1 MRRITAW
8 VLPILLFVPAA
19 HACINSVGTD
29 HRGHQFMPSFYTGEI
44 LLQSLTSHES
54 KDYSIK
60 RTDQIIASARQE
72 PSFGS
77 LTDLAINV
85 IYHGRYDE
93 AIRLLLALEKR
104 YPGHHETAANLGT
117 ALELSGRDR
126 LALRWIRI
134 GIQRN
139 AGEHYGTEWLHAR
152 ILEAKLESA
161 RDPHYLDTHSV
172 AGLRFDSTLIPSVPK
187 DMPDGND
194 GKPAEPWKVN
204 QALNYQLHER
214 LEFVKAPDPIVANLL
229 LDWATL
235 NLAGGSVE
243 SADVLYDLA
252 IKYGA
257 ARTPLIAARKK
268 EIATILAKAGSKA
281 KSKAEE
287 PENLVC
293 PICVPH
299 IASEI

>member
-1 MRRITAW
+1 MRRIIAW

-29 HRGHQFMPSFYTGEI
+29 HRGNRFMPSFYTGET
-44 LLQSLTSHES
+44 LLASLTSGGDR
-54 KDYSIK
+54 DYSIR
-60 RTDQIIASARQE
+60 RTDQIIAAAQKE
-72 PSFGS
+72 PNLQS
-77 LTDLAINV
+77 LTNLAINV

-117 ALELSGRDR
+117 ALELSGRDQI
-126 LALRWIRI
+126 ALRWIRI

-139 AGEHYGTEWLHAR
+139 SEEHYGTEWLHAR

-161 RDPHYLDTHSV
+161 RNANYLDMHSIV
-172 AGLRFDSTLIPSVPK
+172 GLRFDSALIPSVPK
-187 DMPDGND
+187 DMPNGNN
-194 GKPAEPWKVN
+194 GKPTEPWKVN

-214 LEFVKAPDPIVANLL
+214 LQFVKAPDPVVANLL

-257 ARTPLIAARKK
+257 SRTPLIAARKT
-268 EIATILAKAGSKA
+268 EIHAVLART
-281 KSKAEE
+281 KSKEE
-287 PENLVC
+287 PETFMC
-293 PICVPH
+293 AICVPPPDTDPT
-299 IASEI
+299 

>member
-29 HRGHQFMPSFYTGEI
+29 HRGNRFMPSFYTGEI
-44 LLQSLTSHES
+44 LLDSLRSGGG
-54 KDYSIK
+54 KDLSIQ
-60 RTDQIIASARQE
+60 RTDQIIAAAQKE
-72 PSFGS
+72 PDFQS

-126 LALRWIRI
+126 IALRWIRI

-139 AGEHYGTEWLHAR
+139 AKEHFGTEWLHAR
-152 ILEAKLESA
+152 ILEAKLEST
-161 RDPHYLDTHSV
+161 RNPDYLDTHSV
-172 AGLRFDSTLIPSVPK
+172 MGLRFDAALIPSVPK
-187 DMPDGND
+187 DMPNGND
-194 GKPAEPWKVN
+194 GTPAKPWQVN
-204 QALNYQLHER
+204 EALNYQLHER
-214 LEFVKAPDPIVANLL
+214 LQFVRAPDPIVANLL

-252 IKYGA
+252 FNYGA
-257 ARTPLIAARKK
+257 TRTPLIAARKK
-268 EIATILAKAGSKA
+268 EIRSVLTRA
-281 KSKAEE
+281 KSKE
-287 PENLVC
+287 PEDFTC
-293 PICVPH
+293 PICVPP
-299 IASEI
+299 IEPI